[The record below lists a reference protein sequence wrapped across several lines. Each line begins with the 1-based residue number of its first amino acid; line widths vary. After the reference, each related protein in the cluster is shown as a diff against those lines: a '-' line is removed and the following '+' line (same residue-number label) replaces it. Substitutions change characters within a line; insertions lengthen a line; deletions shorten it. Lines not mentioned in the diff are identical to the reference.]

1 MIASR
6 IFEFANHAPA
16 AVLSGESRFFYR
28 KDSLNYLQE
37 YPDGT
42 AVRLNQR
49 DVISVL
55 KVENSIERDRDID
68 AFFYNIRHNHSI
80 DYDGSMP
87 GYKLGLHELNG
98 HRYYCSSGPRLISP
112 VVRECEAVEL
122 GSSWP
127 VTHELLQRLFITPES
142 GHEQFWTLLAHLK
155 LSLASLRQC
164 LCEPR
169 NVRPAQ
175 ACIIVGPV
183 NCGKTFLFEQVI
195 APVLG
200 GRVVDAFKAF
210 SANAEGFNGELLN
223 GELWKIDDRH
233 GSTRAELRRTFASN
247 IKSYLFSGNVSF
259 HSKGRT
265 PVTLN
270 PFGRLFIMAN
280 DEDKDLLVLPDTTPD
295 MADKLH
301 ILRCNPAESPMPT
314 STEAERVE
322 YCAAV
327 AAELPHLIADLDDW
341 EIPPHLTHTRT
352 GVKSYLNPVS
362 CERLEQNKPELL
374 LAELIQGA
382 IAASILYADEGRQW
396 QGTAL
401 ELHGRLTHQDCPNW
415 RSAIDL
421 LSSPRSTGIYLGRI
435 AEHADHFAEKFQ
447 LLVRKGSQKRG
458 FATYLISTATEPP
471 TQPTLI

>member
-1 MIASR
+1 M
-6 IFEFANHAPA
+6 
-16 AVLSGESRFFYR
+16 
-28 KDSLNYLQE
+28 
-37 YPDGT
+37 
-42 AVRLNQR
+42 
-49 DVISVL
+49 SVL
-55 KVENSIERDRDID
+55 KVENSVEQEKDID
-68 AFFYNIRHNHSI
+68 AFFYNIRHNHGL

-87 GYKLGLHELNG
+87 GYKLGVHELNG

-112 VVRECEAVEL
+112 VVREGESVEF
-122 GSSWP
+122 GVSWP
-127 VTHELLQRLFITPES
+127 VTHELMQRLFITPES
-142 GHEQFWTLLAHLK
+142 GHEQFLTLLAHLK
-155 LSLASLRQC
+155 FSLASLRQC

-183 NCGKTFLFEQVI
+183 NCGKTFLFEHVI

-270 PFGRLFIMAN
+270 PFGRLFILAN

-314 STEAERVE
+314 DTEAERVA

-327 AAELPHLIADLDDW
+327 QAELPHLIADLEDW
-341 EIPPHLTHTRT
+341 EIPPHLKHART
-352 GVKSYLNPVS
+352 GVKSYVNPVS
-362 CERLEQNKPELL
+362 YERLEQNKPELM

-382 IAASILYADEGRQW
+382 ITASILHADDGRLW

-415 RSAIDL
+415 RRAIDL

-435 AEHADHFAEKFQ
+435 AEHWEHFAEKFQ

-458 FATYLISTATEPP
+458 FATYLISTAPEPP
-471 TQPTLI
+471 TQPNLI

>member
-1 MIASR
+1 MSASR
-6 IFEFANHAPA
+6 VFEFAHEFPV
-16 AVLSGESRFFYR
+16 AVLSSESRFFYR
-28 KDSLNYLQE
+28 KDALNYLQE

-42 AVRLNQR
+42 AVRISHR
-49 DVISVL
+49 DVVSVL
-55 KVENSIERDRDID
+55 KAENNIQQQRDID
-68 AFFYNIRHNHSI
+68 MFFYNIRRDQAL

-87 GYKLGLHELNG
+87 GYKLGVHELNG

-112 VVRECEAVEL
+112 FVRGDGVAEF
-122 GSSWP
+122 GSAWP
-127 VTHELLQRLFITPES
+127 VIHELMQRLFLTPES
-142 GHEQFWTLLAHLK
+142 GHDQIWTLLAHLK

-183 NCGKTFLFEQVI
+183 NCGKTFLFEHVI

-233 GSTRAELRRTFASN
+233 GSTRADLRRTFASN

-270 PFGRLFIMAN
+270 PFGRLFILAN

-314 STEAERVE
+314 TTEAERME
-322 YCAAV
+322 YCATV
-327 AAELPHLIADLDDW
+327 AAELPHLIADLDEW
-341 EIPPHLTHTRT
+341 EIPHHLRHTRT
-352 GVKSYLNPVS
+352 GVKSYLNPV
-362 CERLEQNKPELL
+362 CYERLEQNKPEIILV
-374 LAELIQGA
+374 ELIQGA
-382 IAASILYADEGRQW
+382 IAASILRADEGRVW

-401 ELHGRLTHQDCPNW
+401 ELHGAITRQDCPNW
-415 RSAIDL
+415 RRATDL
-421 LSSPRSTGIYLGRI
+421 LSSPRSTGIFLGRI
-435 AEHADHFAEKFQ
+435 AEHSDYFAERFG
-447 LLVRKGSQKRG
+447 LLIRKGPQKRG
-458 FATYLISTATEPP
+458 FTTYRISTEPEPP
-471 TQPTLI
+471 TQSDLI

>member
-1 MIASR
+1 MNSSR
-6 IFEFANHAPA
+6 VFEFTNDPPTT
-16 AVLSGESRFFYR
+16 VLSSESRFFYR

-42 AVRLNQR
+42 PVRISQR
-49 DVISVL
+49 DVVSVL
-55 KVENSIERDRDID
+55 KAENNIEPQKDLD
-68 AFFYNIRHNHSI
+68 AFFYNIRHNHGL

-87 GYKLGLHELNG
+87 GYRLGVHELNG
-98 HRYYCSSGPRLISP
+98 HRYYRSSGPRLISP
-112 VVRECEAVEL
+112 VVRECGTGEF

-127 VTHELLQRLFITPES
+127 VTHELMRRLFITPES
-142 GHEQFWTLLAHLK
+142 GQDQFWTLLAHMK
-155 LSLASLRQC
+155 MSLASLRQSMR
-164 LCEPR
+164 EPR

-233 GSTRAELRRTFASN
+233 GSTRADLRRTFASN

-270 PFGRLFIMAN
+270 PFGRLFILAN

-301 ILRCNPAESPMPT
+301 ILRCNPAEPPMPT
-314 STEAERVE
+314 DTEIERVA

-327 AAELPHLIADLDDW
+327 TAELPHLIGDLDEW
-341 EIPPHLTHTRT
+341 EIPVHLTHKRT
-352 GVKSYLNPVS
+352 GVKSYINPHCS
-362 CERLEQNKPELL
+362 ERLEQSKPELM

-382 IAASILYADEGRQW
+382 ITASILHADEGRLW

-401 ELHGRLTHQDCPNW
+401 ELHGKLSHQDCPNW
-415 RSAIDL
+415 RRAIDL

-435 AEHADHFAEKFQ
+435 AEHSDYFAEKLQ
-447 LLVRKGSQKRG
+447 LRIRKGSQKRG
-458 FATYLISTATEPP
+458 FTTYLISTEPEPP
-471 TQPTLI
+471 NQPNLI